1 MSHALRRRQRGT
13 IAVPQAGAASG
24 FTLLEMMV
32 VMLLLGLMTTL
43 VLPSMQRWH
52 DGVES
57 RSQVAALVE
66 SLQAA
71 AFAAP
76 TSRKRLVMD
85 SESFAPPSPSPKD
98 GADERRN
105 AGSTADGLPQA
116 AAPSR
121 ISLSLPRGWRAERVE
136 EAAFLP
142 SGLCSPGFAALRTE
156 GGAPVVLEVLGPRC
170 SIRVSHAE
178 ADR

>member
-1 MSHALRRRQRGT
+1 MNHTLRQRQRG
-13 IAVPQAGAASG
+13 AVGVFQAGAAGG

-52 DGVES
+52 DGVEA

-85 SESFAPPSPSPKD
+85 SGSFVPPSPLPTD
-98 GADERRN
+98 RAEEARH
-105 AGSTADGLPQA
+105 AGSAAGGTPQVD
-116 AAPSR
+116 APGR
-121 ISLSLPRGWRAERVE
+121 ISLGLPRGWRAERVV

-156 GGAPVVLEVLGPRC
+156 AGAPLVLEVLGPRC

-178 ADR
+178 TNR

>member
-1 MSHALRRRQRGT
+1 MSHALRQRRT
-13 IAVPQAGAASG
+13 IGVSWPGASSG

-85 SESFAPPSPSPKD
+85 SESFAPPPSLPPD
-98 GADERRN
+98 RAAEPRST
-105 AGSTADGLPQA
+105 GSTAGDLPQA
-116 AAPSR
+116 LAPSR
-121 ISLSLPRGWRAERVE
+121 ISLSLPRGWRAERVV

-156 GGAPVVLEVLGPRC
+156 AGAPVVLEVLGPRC
-170 SIRVSHAE
+170 SIRVSHGE
-178 ADR
+178 ARR

>member
-1 MSHALRRRQRGT
+1 VSHALRRRQWEILG
-13 IAVPQAGAASG
+13 VSSPGAASG

-66 SLQAA
+66 TLQAA

-85 SESFAPPSPSPKD
+85 SESFAPPPSSPKD
-98 GADERRN
+98 AADERRS
-105 AGSTADGLPQA
+105 AGSATGGLPRDV
-116 AAPSR
+116 APSR
-121 ISLSLPRGWRAERVE
+121 ISLSLPQGWRAERVV

-170 SIRVSHAE
+170 SVRVSHAE
-178 ADR
+178 ANR